1 MTRIGGFLVS
11 EDTRCITDCDV
22 TCSMLLLCRQL
33 LLLRGYAFN
42 HSADFETVRQ
52 MKEKLCYVGY
62 DIEQEQKLALETTV
76 LVEQYTV
83 RVTDVYCTLLFS
95 YSELRATAF
104 CIRILSIN
112 LDVVSPRS
120 ANFSSQLTNPLSHAA
135 KAVVLCDPLLL
146 RPTVQ
151 VEYA

>member
-1 MTRIGGFLVS
+1 
-11 EDTRCITDCDV
+11 
-22 TCSMLLLCRQL
+22 L

-83 RVTDVYCTLLFS
+83 
-95 YSELRATAF
+95 
-104 CIRILSIN
+104 CIFN
-112 LDVVSPRS
+112 V
-120 ANFSSQLTNPLSHAA
+120 
-135 KAVVLCDPLLL
+135 
-146 RPTVQ
+146 
-151 VEYA
+151 